1 MLSTPMIMTA
11 GPTQISK
18 EVREAL
24 CRETTNPDLDKSFF
38 EFYKNTCEKLKKL
51 LNTKEQVLI
60 LDGEGILGLEA
71 ACASLTEQGDRVLCI
86 DNGIFGKGFSDFS
99 KMYGAEVVMFES
111 DYRRGIDIEKLTEFL
126 KHDNDFKYAT
136 LVHCETPSGIL
147 NPVEEVCPLLNSY
160 GILSVVDAVSSIGG
174 VEVKADEWKMDIVL
188 GGSQK
193 CISAPSGL
201 TFLSISENAKKSM
214 ESRKTPIIGFYA
226 NLTIWDNWYEK
237 KWFPYTQ
244 PINSIVAL
252 DCALD
257 RILSNDSLKRH
268 ELLGSALRQSV
279 KDSGLSLYG
288 LDSYSNTVTTILIP
302 EGIVFAEVFDKMIE
316 EHGIMIGGAFDY
328 LEGKVIRVGNMGE
341 NCYREKLYETLKA
354 LNTVLTE
361 LGAHLNG
368 EIHNSFTRIL
378 DNNKNK

>member
-1 MLSTPMIMTA
+1 MLNSPMIMTA

-18 EVREAL
+18 QVREAL
-24 CRETTNPDLDKSFF
+24 SRETTNPDLDKSFF

-51 LNTKEQVLI
+51 LNTKEEVLI

-71 ACASLTEQGDRVLCI
+71 ACASLTEPSDRVLCI

-99 KMYGAEVVMFES
+99 KIYGADVVYFKS
-111 DYRRGIDIEKLTEFL
+111 DYRSGIDVEELADFL
-126 KHDNDFKYAT
+126 KKDSDFKYAT

-147 NPVEEVCPLLNSY
+147 NPVSEICPLLKSY
-160 GILSVVDAVSSIGG
+160 GIISVVDAVSSIGG
-174 VEVKADEWKMDIVL
+174 EEVKADKWNMDIVL

-201 TFLSISENAKKSM
+201 TFLSISKDAREVIKNRKS
-214 ESRKTPIIGFYA
+214 PITGFYL
-226 NLTIWDNWYEK
+226 NLTIWDNWYEN

-257 RILSNDSLKRH
+257 RLKLSDSIKRH
-268 ELLGSALRQSV
+268 KDMGLALREAIRNA
-279 KDSGLSLYG
+279 GLSLYG
-288 LDSYSNTVTTILIP
+288 LDSYSNTVTTLLIP
-302 EGIVFAEVFDKMIE
+302 EGIAFKDVFEKMIN
-316 EHGIMIGGAFDY
+316 EHNIMIGGAFDY
-328 LEGKVIRVGNMGE
+328 LEGKVIRIGNMGE
-341 NCYREKLYETLKA
+341 NCYREKIYNTLKG

-361 LGAHLNG
+361 LGANLSVPLHTEFYRLQN
-368 EIHNSFTRIL
+368 
-378 DNNKNK
+378 